1 MAPGPRDHMNK
12 MRIPVLALILISSLA
27 GSATAQ
33 VDHRF
38 PGASSG
44 QFAPPAPPAPTPG
57 PPVAAYPNTESLAR
71 DRIQSQGYK
80 IQRLDQQNNGAWKA
94 ETRRDAVPTRPRGV
108 PSEVTIQPN
117 GQMQE
122 KRE

>member
-1 MAPGPRDHMNK
+1 MLRFLLFG
-12 MRIPVLALILISSLA
+12 VLTGLA
-27 GSATAQ
+27 GTAVAQ

-71 DRIQSQGYK
+71 DRIQSQGYR
-80 IQRLDQQNNGAWKA
+80 IQRIERQNDGAWKA
-94 ETRRDAVPTRPRGV
+94 ETRRDAVPTRPQGV
-108 PSEVTIQPN
+108 PSQVDVLPN
-117 GQMQE
+117 GQILE
-122 KRE
+122 KRQ